1 VNSRMS
7 ASAAESATPE
17 REAQCTEE
25 SALAERWGS
34 RIGLPIVLLIAASF
48 RFWNLAGH
56 GFGNIYY
63 AAAVRSM
70 ASSWH
75 NFLYGA
81 FDPAGFLSL
90 DKPPVAFWLQ
100 ALNARVLGYSGLA
113 LHLPQAIEGV
123 LSVLLVYLL
132 TQRVAGIWG
141 GLLAGLVMAITPASV
156 AIDRSNLSDSCLLLV
171 LLLSAW
177 ALLRATETGRWKWLL
192 CTAALVGVGFNVK
205 MMAAFVV
212 LPVFYLVYWLAAPVT
227 RTKRIAQLSA
237 ATAAVFAV
245 SLSWLVFV
253 DLTPAESR
261 PYAGDSENNSAL
273 SFALGRHGFQRVAS
287 ARHGQPPPEGLDPR
301 GPGGRPPGFHERDVP
316 VRRPPPGGPGP
327 GFGPMPPPGEITGHG
342 GRPGLF
348 RLANREMAGHIT
360 WFLPYVAVGLV
371 AVVLLSRP
379 LSLKSP
385 LAHSLILWSVWF
397 ATYAVLFSVP
407 PTHIHPYYL
416 TMLAPAIAC
425 LVGISTV
432 YLWKACP
439 PYGGKGAWI
448 LLPIVALL
456 LTAIWQCWVLGYYP
470 KWQRHLVPVVLVGLT
485 LSLVAFLVALR
496 FRERTRLF
504 GYIKI
509 IAFGLGLISL
519 SLSPAL
525 WSATPA
531 LAPGGRMVPLADPAL
546 LEHQASREPS
556 DSDLAGVESLA
567 NFLVAQH
574 RSERFLMAVAD
585 LHLAAPIIIAT
596 GKPVMAYGGYT
607 GEVPTVTKE
616 QFVNMVETGVVRF
629 VMLNDR
635 GPLGAFGRR
644 GPSRHADIAEW
655 IKRHGHEVESSLWR
669 PAPALPHD
677 LVARFQLLFLP
688 GQPLPAWGP
697 TDAMMHRMY
706 RDPAVRLYDCRPV
719 SVSGQE

>member
-1 VNSRMS
+1 M
-7 ASAAESATPE
+7 
-17 REAQCTEE
+17 
-25 SALAERWGS
+25 
-34 RIGLPIVLLIAASF
+34 VLLIAAGF
-48 RFWNLAGH
+48 RFWNLEGH

-81 FDPAGFLSL
+81 FDPGGFLSL

-100 ALNARVLGYSGLA
+100 ALNARLLGYSGLA
-113 LHLPQAIEGV
+113 LHLPQAVEGV
-123 LSVLLVYLL
+123 LVVLLVYLL
-132 TQRVAGIWG
+132 TRRVVGVWG
-141 GLLAGLVMAITPASV
+141 GLLSGLVMAITPASV

-177 ALLRATETGRWKWLL
+177 ALLRATETGRWRWLL
-192 CTAALVGVGFNVK
+192 CAAALVGVGFNVK

-237 ATAAVFAV
+237 ATVVVFAV

-261 PYAGDSENNSAL
+261 PYAGDSENNSTL

-287 ARHGQPPPEGLDPR
+287 TQQGPPPPIGPASGAGEIMRMLMELPR
-301 GPGGRPPGFHERDVP
+301 TR
-316 VRRPPPGGPGP
+316 
-327 GFGPMPPPGEITGHG
+327 GFGPMSRAGEITGHG

-379 LSLKSP
+379 FSLKSTFGQTVVVWC
-385 LAHSLILWSVWF
+385 LWF
-397 ATYAVLFSVP
+397 ATYAILFSVP
-407 PTHIHPYYL
+407 HTFIHPYYL

-425 LVGISTV
+425 LAGISTL
-432 YLWKACP
+432 YLWRACDR
-439 PYGGKGAWI
+439 KGAWI
-448 LLPIVALL
+448 LLPIGALL
-456 LTAIWQCWVLGYYP
+456 LTAIWQIWVLGYYP
-470 KWQRHLVPVVLVGLT
+470 EWQRYLAPAIVAGSILT
-485 LSLVAFLVALR
+485 TVMLLVA
-496 FRERTRLF
+496 RLSRNRPVLF
-504 GYIKI
+504 ARLGKSAFVLS
-509 IAFGLGLISL
+509 IAIL

-525 WSATPA
+525 WSATPV

-546 LEHQASREPS
+546 LVHRAKSR
-556 DSDLAGVESLA
+556 AGDAGKTGIESLA
-567 NFLVAQH
+567 DFLQAQNH
-574 RSERFLMAVAD
+574 GEQFLMAVAD
-585 LHLAAPIIIAT
+585 LHLAAPVIIAT
-596 GKPVMAYGGYT
+596 GGAVMAYGGYT

-616 QFVNMVETGVVRF
+616 QFVHMVETGVVRF

-635 GPLGAFGRR
+635 GPLGAFGQR
-644 GPSRHADIAEW
+644 GPSRHAGIAQWVKE
-655 IKRHGHEVESSLWR
+655 HGEEVEPALWR
-669 PAPALPHD
+669 PAATMPRD
-677 LVARFQLLFLP
+677 RD
-688 GQPLPAWGP
+688 QPLPGWGP
-697 TDAMMHRMY
+697 TDAMMYQMY
-706 RDPAVRLYDCRPV
+706 RDPAVRLYDCK
-719 SVSGQE
+719 